1 MQSNNE
7 YNMSKYMKIAYISNV
22 RIPTEKAHGIQ
33 IMKMCQAFAQ
43 NRAELD
49 LIIPKRI
56 NKIKKDPFN
65 FYSIEKDFNI
75 KRIFSLDLLWIPF
88 GKALFFWIHTILFT
102 KIVFIYCILK
112 KYDIYYTR
120 DFLVVL
126 FFMLRKKNIY
136 YEVHSIPNKLLFLHK
151 LAWKKSRGVIVISN
165 GLKIAIENYGID
177 KEKILL
183 ARDAVDVIQFQIKQT
198 QKKCREKLNIPQDQ
212 KIALYA
218 GHLYNWKGVDLLAQA
233 SKNLEAINVY
243 LVGGAKEDIIKFKK
257 IYTNKNL
264 HIIGWQ
270 PYETIAAWL
279 QVADILVL
287 PSSGKTKIGSV
298 YTSPLK
304 LFEYLAAKKPLVISS
319 VPALQEV
326 LGKDPNVYT
335 FCADDKNSL
344 IKNLKEA
351 MKEKK
356 IPITS
361 QKIEQFSW
369 QTRAK
374 NILTWIG

>member
-1 MQSNNE
+1 
-7 YNMSKYMKIAYISNV
+7 MSKYMKIAYISNV